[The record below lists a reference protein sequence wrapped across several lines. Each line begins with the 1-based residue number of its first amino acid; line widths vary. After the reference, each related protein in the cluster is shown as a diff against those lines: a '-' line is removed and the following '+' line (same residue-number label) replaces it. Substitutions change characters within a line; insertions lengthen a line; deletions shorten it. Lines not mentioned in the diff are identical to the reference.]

1 MSRVI
6 EYIDESPKNIVSGDF
21 IKVFGSTHVVQHAGG
36 DSIAVQLSIRSLRG
50 SAATM
55 VVTLPMTAS
64 VSFKRTT
71 P

>member
-6 EYIDESPKNIVSGDF
+6 EYIDESPMKIINGDIVEVLGT
-21 IKVFGSTHVVQHAGG
+21 THVVQHVGG
-36 DSIAVQLSIRSLRG
+36 DSIAVQLTIRSLRG
-50 SAATM
+50 FAATM

-64 VSFKRTT
+64 VSFKRPT